1 MERETLVSFPAR
13 GDASIP
19 TPLHTTPAP
28 TLTGR
33 KSVSFPIHDA
43 AHYVFMTHPPHTSIN
58 AAGRIT
64 VLRHLTRQMHFI
76 VKGIIRIGE

>member
-1 MERETLVSFPAR
+1 MLM
-13 GDASIP
+13 
-19 TPLHTTPAP
+19 
-28 TLTGR
+28 GR
-33 KSVSFPIHDA
+33 KSVLFPIHDA